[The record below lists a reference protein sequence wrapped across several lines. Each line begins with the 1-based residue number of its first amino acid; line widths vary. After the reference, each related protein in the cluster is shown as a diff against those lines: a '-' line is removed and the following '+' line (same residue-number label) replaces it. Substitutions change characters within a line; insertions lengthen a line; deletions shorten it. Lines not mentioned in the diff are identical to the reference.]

1 MKIYDKLKQTN
12 KRKIILDKVNE
23 LIESGFENIV
33 LAGHSCGAWATLNLT
48 GRFHDKIKGSIA
60 MNPACRGRISDR
72 TKKIHGL
79 HGVLMMITK

>member
-1 MKIYDKLKQTN
+1 MNDLV
-12 KRKIILDKVNE
+12 VNE

-79 HGVLMMITK
+79 HGVLIMITK